1 MPGSI
6 VHVGAT
12 IMCPHGGTV
21 QVAPGSARVL
31 VSGTPAATMADS
43 YPIVGCPFQV
53 PVGAGTKPQPCIR
66 VQWTTPAVRVV
77 AGAPVILQT
86 SVGLCMSAEGIPQ
99 GPPTVSVVQPRV
111 IGS

>member
-1 MPGSI
+1 MPGPI

-12 IMCPHGGTV
+12 IMCPHGGSA
-21 QVAPGSARVL
+21 QVAPGSARVM
-31 VSGTPAATMADS
+31 VNGTPAATMADS
-43 YPIVGCPFQV
+43 YPIAGCPFQI

-66 VQWTTPAVRVV
+66 VQWLAPAVRVV

-86 SVGLCMSAEGIPQ
+86 SAGLCFSAEGIPQ
-99 GPPTVSVVQPRV
+99 GPPTVAVVQPRV